1 VQTER
6 GDSWVVEAHR
16 EAEMGAQLVDRAVE
30 GAGDEGHLAESDH
43 GESLAQDVGIVRTM
57 LTVIEGRVLGCLLE
71 KERTTP
77 DQYPLTLNALVSAAN
92 QSTSREP
99 VMRLDEH
106 EVDAALTSLKSLG
119 LLRFVHPSHGR
130 SVTRYRQVADE
141 KWAMEPEQLAIVGV
155 LLLRGPQTAAE
166 LRSRTERLHEFDSV
180 ETVES
185 VLRDLAGNGVVQLL
199 ERYPGQKEA
208 RWQQLLAEEI
218 EQTLAAVVIEPSAV
232 RGSTA
237 DRIAQLE
244 ARVARLEAALVDLLP
259 PE

>member
-1 VQTER
+1 
-6 GDSWVVEAHR
+6 
-16 EAEMGAQLVDRAVE
+16 
-30 GAGDEGHLAESDH
+30 
-43 GESLAQDVGIVRTM
+43 M

-77 DQYPLTLNALVSAAN
+77 DQYPLTTNALVTAAN

-106 EVDAALTSLKSLG
+106 EIDTALTSLKAQG

-130 SVTRYRQVADE
+130 SVTRYRQVANE
-141 KWAMEPEQLAIVGV
+141 KWEMESEHLAIVAV

-166 LRSRTERLHEFDSV
+166 LRTRTERLHEFDSV
-180 ETVES
+180 ESVES
-185 VLRDLAGNGVVQLL
+185 QLRSLATQGVVQLL
-199 ERYPGQKEA
+199 ERHLGQKEA

-218 EQTLAAVVIEPSAV
+218 EPTYVAQVIEPSAV

-237 DRIAQLE
+237 DRIAELE
-244 ARVARLEAALVDLLP
+244 ARVARLEVALADLLP
-259 PE
+259 PD

>member
-1 VQTER
+1 V
-6 GDSWVVEAHR
+6 
-16 EAEMGAQLVDRAVE
+16 
-30 GAGDEGHLAESDH
+30 
-43 GESLAQDVGIVRTM
+43 VGIVRTM

-99 VMRLDEH
+99 VMHLDDH
-106 EVDAALTSLKSLG
+106 EVDAALTSLKAQG

-141 KWAMEPEQLAIVGV
+141 KWAMAAEQLSVVAV

-166 LRSRTERLHEFDSV
+166 LRARTERLHEYDSV
-180 ETVES
+180 DAVES
-185 VLRDLAGNGVVQLL
+185 MLRVLATQGVVQLL
-199 ERYPGQKEA
+199 ERLPGQKEA

-218 EQTLAAVVIEPSAV
+218 EQAFVAHAVEPTAV
-232 RGSTA
+232 RGGTA
-237 DRIAQLE
+237 DRLTQLE